1 MSVEMDEMTMEQII
15 KQLRTGRQFGRPCVF
30 ARFDAALMLRDRGE
44 WAMLRISYAD
54 QSIGAHGIIREQS
67 PHSTRRDSEESKE
80 LIETRG
86 NHESRRIEQRRG
98 TAQKIFGV

>member
-44 WAMLRISYAD
+44 WAMLRWFYATD
-54 QSIGAHGIIREQS
+54 VAASECAYFLRRSIYRGAWDYQGAK
-67 PHSTRRDSEESKE
+67 P
-80 LIETRG
+80 
-86 NHESRRIEQRRG
+86 
-98 TAQKIFGV
+98 A